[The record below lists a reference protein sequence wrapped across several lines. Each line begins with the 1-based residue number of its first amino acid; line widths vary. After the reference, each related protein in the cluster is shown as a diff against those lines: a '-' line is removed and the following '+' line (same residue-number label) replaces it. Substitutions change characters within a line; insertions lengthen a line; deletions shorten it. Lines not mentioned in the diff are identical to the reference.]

1 MPNDAPAKAEPASTT
16 VFEASP
22 ASAWDRFS
30 SASRDALVPTLT
42 LTQETIKTLGIA
54 RADIVQAVL
63 PANAKRLLEALL
75 ASRGFDVTR
84 SVYVRELANGE
95 GFLLTQ

>member
-1 MPNDAPAKAEPASTT
+1 M
-16 VFEASP
+16 
-22 ASAWDRFS
+22 
-30 SASRDALVPTLT
+30 PTLT
-42 LTQETIKTLGIA
+42 LTQETIDALGIA
-54 RADIVQAVL
+54 RVDIIQAVL
-63 PANAKRLLEALL
+63 PASAKRLREALL